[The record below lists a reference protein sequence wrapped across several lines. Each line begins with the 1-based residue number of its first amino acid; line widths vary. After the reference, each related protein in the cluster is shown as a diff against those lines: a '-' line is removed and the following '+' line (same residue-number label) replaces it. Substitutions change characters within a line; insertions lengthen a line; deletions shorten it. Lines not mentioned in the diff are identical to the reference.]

1 MVSANK
7 IEILRIAETVAQEKM
22 IDKEIVLSA
31 LEEAIVKAAKTSYG
45 EENEVIAEIN
55 PENGEIL
62 LSRKL
67 LVVKDVKNKD
77 IFFHKMDHEE
87 LKTTDQLYGISSYQ
101 RKAINRNAKIYKV
114 EIFK

>member
-67 LVVKDVKNKD
+67 LVVTDVKNKFLALL
-77 IFFHKMDHEE
+77 IF
-87 LKTTDQLYGISSYQ
+87 
-101 RKAINRNAKIYKV
+101 
-114 EIFK
+114 